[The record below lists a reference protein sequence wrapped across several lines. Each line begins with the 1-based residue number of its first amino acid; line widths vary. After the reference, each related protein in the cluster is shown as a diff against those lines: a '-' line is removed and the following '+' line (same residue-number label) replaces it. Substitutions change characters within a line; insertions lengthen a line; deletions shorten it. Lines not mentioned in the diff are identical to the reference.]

1 MDEIFG
7 YFPPVAN
14 PPSKTPLLTLL
25 KQARAFG
32 LGIILATQN
41 PVDLDYKGLSNTGTW
56 FIGRLQTEK
65 DKERVLDGLE
75 GASQT
80 LGKSFERKEIDKIL
94 SALDKR
100 IFVMSNAHE
109 DGLEI
114 FQTRM
119 ALSYLRGPL
128 IKDQIKVLMD
138 PLRKSHKSLE
148 PQPETESSAPSSDTT
163 SKQEKTNAKLL
174 ESNISGNAD
183 VNQPGQR
190 PTISPNISQY
200 FIPIKNN
207 VADMENIVYHPYI
220 LGGAT
225 LTFSDK
231 QAGLDHVKDVIFIT
245 PVTDDAV
252 PVNWQ
257 NAQEIDLKF
266 SEILKDPATEKSQ
279 FVHPPSVIN
288 RIEKYGD
295 WKKDFIV
302 WLSQNNKLTLYKDA
316 LTQSLSRAGESEK
329 DFRLRIG
336 QKVRENR
343 DESAEKLRKK
353 YAPRLATI
361 QEKINRAKQKM
372 NLENDQVK
380 QQNVQTAISIGT
392 SLLGAFMG
400 RRTSSLARGIGRSM
414 KERKD
419 VQYAKESLESLNQQ
433 LLNVQSEF
441 DSEVASLNTKTNQ
454 QDVLETALFKPNK
467 NDISV
472 KLLSLVWYP
481 SGQDSFSK

>member
-1 MDEIFG
+1 
-7 YFPPVAN
+7 
-14 PPSKTPLLTLL
+14 
-25 KQARAFG
+25 
-32 LGIILATQN
+32 
-41 PVDLDYKGLSNTGTW
+41 
-56 FIGRLQTEK
+56 
-65 DKERVLDGLE
+65 
-75 GASQT
+75 
-80 LGKSFERKEIDKIL
+80 
-94 SALDKR
+94 
-100 IFVMSNAHE
+100 
-109 DGLEI
+109 
-114 FQTRM
+114 
-119 ALSYLRGPL
+119 
-128 IKDQIKVLMD
+128 
-138 PLRKSHKSLE
+138 
-148 PQPETESSAPSSDTT
+148 
-163 SKQEKTNAKLL
+163 
-174 ESNISGNAD
+174 
-183 VNQPGQR
+183 
-190 PTISPNISQY
+190 
-200 FIPIKNN
+200 
-207 VADMENIVYHPYI
+207 MENIVYHPYI

-302 WLSQNNKLTLYKDA
+302 WLSHNNKLTLYKDA

-353 YAPRLATI
+353 YAPRLAAI

-372 NLENDQVK
+372 NLENDQVR

>member
-1 MDEIFG
+1 
-7 YFPPVAN
+7 
-14 PPSKTPLLTLL
+14 
-25 KQARAFG
+25 
-32 LGIILATQN
+32 
-41 PVDLDYKGLSNTGTW
+41 
-56 FIGRLQTEK
+56 
-65 DKERVLDGLE
+65 
-75 GASQT
+75 
-80 LGKSFERKEIDKIL
+80 
-94 SALDKR
+94 
-100 IFVMSNAHE
+100 
-109 DGLEI
+109 
-114 FQTRM
+114 
-119 ALSYLRGPL
+119 
-128 IKDQIKVLMD
+128 
-138 PLRKSHKSLE
+138 
-148 PQPETESSAPSSDTT
+148 
-163 SKQEKTNAKLL
+163 
-174 ESNISGNAD
+174 
-183 VNQPGQR
+183 
-190 PTISPNISQY
+190 
-200 FIPIKNN
+200 
-207 VADMENIVYHPYI
+207 MENIVYHPYI